1 LRKVL
6 FFLFVTFHVLGQVD
20 STVICLPCN
29 QIVEDQAFAHL
40 KSTWNQRPIKIVHI
54 GDSHIQIG
62 HFTKQIR
69 DLLGQNSSLRGS
81 GITFPYSLAK
91 SVDGPWV
98 KAKASGVWI
107 GDNLLSSK
115 PKLDIGLT
123 GFAIK
128 TLDSTAFISFQ
139 LRDSAPRFNQ
149 ISVWYT
155 ADSLSFTPDLGSN
168 FTLREVVHS
177 GGRMGVAHFVSKST
191 FSQFD
196 LKLIRKDSIAREFNL
211 HGVELVNSKENLE
224 YHALGVSGA
233 QFIHLIQ
240 HAKLWQEQLKLL
252 NPDLL
257 IFSYGTNE
265 AYNGNFDSKN
275 FTKQVSRFFD
285 EIREIVP
292 DVAIVVTSPPDTRSR
307 KRIPPKQADVVES
320 QSKLKSSFYDLNKVM
335 GGFGS
340 FQTWFDHDYFLKD
353 KLHLNKDG
361 YQLQARLF
369 MLALL
374 GQLKPNWDL
383 SPTKSFVY
391 DRVKLLYRKAVV
403 SDSAQNDSIIIRPKE
418 KIVKKVKF
426 HQVKKGDTFF
436 SIAARYHMNVE
447 ALIEQNRRHKSKTL
461 QIGDRIRIK

>member
-1 LRKVL
+1 MRKVL
-6 FFLFVTFHVLGQVD
+6 FFLLVTFHVLGQVD
-20 STVICLPCN
+20 STIVCIPCN
-29 QIVEDQAFAHL
+29 QIVEDQAFTQL
-40 KSTWNQRPIKIVHI
+40 KNTWNQRPIKIVHV

-62 HFTKQIR
+62 HFAKQIR
-69 DLLGQNSSLRGS
+69 DLLGQNGTLRGS

-91 SVDGPWV
+91 SIDGPWV
-98 KAKASGVWI
+98 KSKASGVWV

-123 GFAIK
+123 GFAVK
-128 TLDSTAFISFQ
+128 TVDSTAFISFQ
-139 LRDSAPRFNQ
+139 LRDSAPRFNE
-149 ISVWYT
+149 IRVWYI

-168 FTLREVVHS
+168 FTLKEVVHS
-177 GGRMGVAHFVSKST
+177 GGRMGIAHFVSKST

-196 LKLIRKDSIAREFNL
+196 LKLIRKDSIAREFQL
-211 HGVELVNSKENLE
+211 HGVEFVNSKENLE

-240 HAKLWQEQLKLL
+240 HTKLWQEQLKLL

-275 FTKQVSRFFD
+275 FTKQVSKFFD
-285 EIREIVP
+285 AIREIVP
-292 DVAIVVTSPPDTRSR
+292 NVAIVVTSPPDTRSR
-307 KRIPPKQADVVES
+307 ERIPPKQVEIVES
-320 QSKLKSSFYDLNKVM
+320 LSQLKSSFYDLNKVM

-340 FQTWFDHDYFLKD
+340 FQTWFDQNYFLKD

-361 YQLQARLF
+361 YQLQAKLF

-374 GQLKPNWDL
+374 GQLKPQWDL
-383 SPTKSFVY
+383 GPIESFVS
-391 DRVKLLYRKAVV
+391 DRVKLLYRKAAV
-403 SDSAQNDSIIIRPKE
+403 SDSAQKDTIVIRPQE
-418 KIVKKVKF
+418 KIIKKVKF
-426 HQVKKGDTFF
+426 HQVKKGDTFY
-436 SIAARYHMNVE
+436 SIAARYHVRVE